1 MKSKRN
7 TDTSTEVDS
16 PNKGLAGS
24 SHAYYQL
31 IKPGI
36 VYSNTLMAAAGF
48 FLAAAQVWRFE
59 AGVFAGLLA
68 GTALVISSACILNNY
83 IDRGIDGK
91 MARTKNRATVTRKI
105 SGRQALWYAGILAV
119 LGFACLALLTNWL
132 TVLLGAAAYF
142 AYIVLYGV
150 AKRKT
155 IYGTLVG
162 AISGGLPPV
171 AGYAAVS
178 GSLDLG
184 ALLLFVLLVA
194 WQMPHFYAIAMRRR
208 SEYKAA
214 GLPVWPVVKGM
225 AATKRQIVGFIMLFV
240 VASLALTTFGYTGV
254 IFAIGMTVLG
264 VAWLL
269 KARHDGSDEA
279 WAKRMFLFS
288 LVVLLVTMLM
298 VAIGGLLP

>member
-1 MKSKRN
+1 MQTVR
-7 TDTSTEVDS
+7 TYY
-16 PNKGLAGS
+16 GLV
-24 SHAYYQL
+24 
-31 IKPGI
+31 KPGI

-48 FLAAAQVWRFE
+48 FLATAQVWRFE
-59 AGVFAGLLA
+59 IGAFAGLIA
-68 GTALVISSACILNNY
+68 GTAFVISSACVLNNY
-83 IDRGIDGK
+83 IDRGIDSK
-91 MARTKNRATVTRKI
+91 MTRTKKRATVTRAV
-105 SGRQALWYAGILAV
+105 SSRQALVYAGVLAIF
-119 LGFACLALLTNWL
+119 GFACLILLTNWL
-132 TVLLGAAAYF
+132 TVLLGVAAYF
-142 AYIVLYGV
+142 AYIVLYGI

-171 AGYAAVS
+171 AGYAAAYDQ
-178 GSLDLG
+178 LDLG
-184 ALLLFVLLVA
+184 ALLLFLLLVA

-225 AATKRQIVGFIMLFV
+225 AATKRQIIGFIMLFIV
-240 VASLALTTFGYTGV
+240 TSLALTVFGYTGV
-254 IFAIGMTVLG
+254 IFAVVMTILG
-264 VAWLL
+264 VMWLL
-269 KARHDGSDEA
+269 KARRGASDEA